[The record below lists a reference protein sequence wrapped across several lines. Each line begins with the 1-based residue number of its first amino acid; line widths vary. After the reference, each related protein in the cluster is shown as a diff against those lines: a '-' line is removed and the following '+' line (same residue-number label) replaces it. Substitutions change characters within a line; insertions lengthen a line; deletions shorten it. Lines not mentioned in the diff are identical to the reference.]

1 MSTSDY
7 LPNVL
12 VPRSRVPGL
21 VAVAAILVLLPM
33 FLPNAFYMDIAI
45 RIAINAVLAITL
57 NLLIGYTGQ
66 ISLGHAGFVGIGA
79 YGSAILTSRWD
90 IYPGL
95 ALVIS
100 ALAAGALAWV
110 VAGLILRFKGH
121 YLAMATLGLG
131 IIISIVITNE
141 TAWTGGPDGVS
152 VGDFVMLGWRPS
164 GERQWYWL
172 FAILLVATIAL
183 AQNLID
189 SPAGRALQALHGS
202 EVAARAMGIDT
213 SSFKTR
219 VFVLSASYAAVIG
232 SLSAHYTGFITPGIA
247 AFPHSV
253 ELVTMVVVGGMA
265 SIWGAVFG
273 AALLSLLPQ
282 ILASFEGWETVAF
295 GVILVAT
302 MIFLPRG
309 IVPSLSGVFG
319 REGA

>member
-1 MSTSDY
+1 ME
-7 LPNVL
+7 
-12 VPRSRVPGL
+12 PRSRVPGL
-21 VAVAAILVLLPM
+21 LALTAILVLLPA
-33 FLPNAFYMDIAI
+33 FLPNAFYVDVAI
-45 RIAINAVLAITL
+45 RIAINAILAVTL

-90 IYPGL
+90 IHPAL
-95 ALVIS
+95 ALVIA
-100 ALAAGALAWV
+100 ALGTGVLAWT
-110 VAGLILRFKGH
+110 VAGLILRFRGH

-152 VGDFVMLGWRPS
+152 LGDFMMFGWRPS
-164 GERQWYWL
+164 GERQWYWII
-172 FAILLVATIAL
+172 AALLVATIAV
-183 AQNLID
+183 AQNLVN

-213 SSFKTR
+213 ASFKTR
-219 VFVLSASYAAVIG
+219 VFVLSASYAAMVG
-232 SLSAHYTGFITPGIA
+232 SLLAHYMGFITPGIA

-265 SIWGAVFG
+265 SVWGAVFG
-273 AALLSLLPQ
+273 AVLLSLLPQ
-282 ILASFEGWETVAF
+282 FLASFEGWETIAF
-295 GVILVAT
+295 GVILVMT

-309 IVPSLSGVFG
+309 IVPSLADIF
-319 REGA
+319 RRQGA